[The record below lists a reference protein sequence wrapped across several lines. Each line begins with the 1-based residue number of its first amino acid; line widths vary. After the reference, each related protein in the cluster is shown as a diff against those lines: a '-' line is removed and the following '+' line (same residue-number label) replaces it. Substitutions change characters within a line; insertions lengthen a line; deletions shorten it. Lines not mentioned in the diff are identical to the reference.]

1 MMSRQQLLQ
10 ELEVVP
16 PFAASL
22 MRLTNMILS
31 GDYTIEDVTKIVRLD
46 QGLTIDVISY
56 ANSAE
61 SGPAKDITS
70 VQEAIVRMGGV
81 RIMRYLLSKWF
92 RGNVAAALGSSK
104 DSHALW
110 LHGVMA
116 AVASDIIID
125 ECPELRHPAAFT
137 TALLHDVGRVTLNR
151 WAVHHGVSFDWN
163 DCDSEALEKESQVF
177 GFHHAEVGAMIL
189 FKWNFPELIVEAVR
203 FHGAP
208 TGGPKVLGDTLRV
221 ANRVCSLM
229 DKNETE
235 EELASTELA
244 KRNNITAEKFHVLV
258 ERTKAAAEIVLKDF
272 GG

>member
-1 MMSRQQLLQ
+1 MMTRQQLLQ

-16 PFAASL
+16 PFAVSL

-92 RGNVAAALGSSK
+92 RGNVAAALGSNT
-104 DSHALW
+104 DSHSLW
-110 LHGVMA
+110 LEGVMA
-116 AVASDIIID
+116 AVASDIIVD
-125 ECPELRHPAAFT
+125 ECPEFRHPAAFT

-163 DCDSEALEKESQVF
+163 NCDAEGLEKETQVF
-177 GFHHAEVGAMIL
+177 GFNHAEVGAMIL

-203 FHGAP
+203 FHGSL
-208 TGGPKVLGDTLRV
+208 TGGPKVLADILRV
-221 ANRVCSLM
+221 ANQVCSLI
-229 DKNETE
+229 DKRETDVQM
-235 EELASTELA
+235 ASTELA
-244 KRNNITAEKFHVLV
+244 KRNNITAEKYRVLA
-258 ERTKAAAEIVLKDF
+258 ERTKTAAESVLKDF